1 MARQRT
7 KIDWRRRLAAASLL
21 ALPVIVSG
29 CTPERPA
36 YVVDPERSDYPPA
49 EDHHAF
55 TVTVHEG
62 DSVSSIAA
70 RCNTNSDAIINLND
84 LDDPQAIHPGQ
95 VLRVPSGGCD
105 EWADNP
111 RPEPRPHHVRIAR
124 DDTYGIAPHPRP
136 DRYESQAQLR
146 HDVDDRQPD
155 NSWLS
160 WWSDGGADKPVDAG
174 SSRFIWPVHGP
185 ILETFGRGRH
195 GERNDGINIATE
207 DGAPI
212 RAAASGIVTYT
223 GNEIRGYGNLVLIKH
238 DGGYVTAYAHAG
250 SIRVARGDRVEKGQV
265 IATVGETGDVDR
277 PQLHFEIRRGVQPV
291 DPQRL
296 LVDRAS

>member
-7 KIDWRRRLAAASLL
+7 KFDRRRALAFASLI
-21 ALPVIVSG
+21 ALPVILSA

-36 YVVDPERSDYPPA
+36 YVVDPERGDYPST
-49 EDHHAF
+49 EDHRAF

-62 DSVSSIAA
+62 DTVSSIAA
-70 RCNTNSDAIINLND
+70 RCNTNSDQIIDLND
-84 LDDPQAIHPGQ
+84 LDDPQSIHRGQ
-95 VLRVPSGGCD
+95 VLRVPSGDCN
-105 EWADNP
+105 EWAGDARP
-111 RPEPRPHHVRIAR
+111 RPRPYHERIAR
-124 DDTYGIAPHPRP
+124 EDANYVVPRPRP
-136 DRYESQAQLR
+136 DRYDSQPPLR
-146 HDVDDRQPD
+146 HEVDDHPAD

-160 WWSDGGADKPVDAG
+160 WWTDGGYDKAPDSG
-174 SSRFIWPVHGP
+174 TSRFIWPVRGSV
-185 ILETFGRGRH
+185 IEAFGRGRH
-195 GERNDGINIATE
+195 GEGNDGINIASE

-212 RAAASGIVTYT
+212 RAAASGVVTYT

-250 SIRVARGDRVEKGQV
+250 SIRVSRGDRVEKGQV

-277 PQLHFEIRRGVQPV
+277 PQLHFEIRRGVQAV
-291 DPQRL
+291 DPQRY